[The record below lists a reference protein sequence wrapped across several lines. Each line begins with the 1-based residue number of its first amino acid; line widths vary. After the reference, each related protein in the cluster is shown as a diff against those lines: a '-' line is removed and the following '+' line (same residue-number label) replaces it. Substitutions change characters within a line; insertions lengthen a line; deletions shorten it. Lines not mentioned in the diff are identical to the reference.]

1 MQNLSNVNQ
10 SLQKKKQEKRKEKFD
25 YSSKRR
31 KNRIEKGYRSSS
43 CDFETFTVVEVKAYG
58 GVK

>member
-10 SLQKKKQEKRKEKFD
+10 SLQKKNKKKEKRNLIIP
-25 YSSKRR
+25 RR
-31 KNRIEKGYRSSS
+31 DEKNRIEKGYRSSS

>member
-10 SLQKKKQEKRKEKFD
+10 SLQKKKQEKRNLIIP
-25 YSSKRR
+25 RR
-31 KNRIEKGYRSSS
+31 DEKNRIEKGYRSSS